1 MIRVSPPV
9 QAALARGEA
18 VVALESTVLT
28 HGLPR
33 PDNLALGR
41 RLEAV
46 VREVGAVPATVA
58 VLSGELHVGIDDDA
72 MRHLAESADAAKAS
86 LWNLAAL
93 VASGADAGTTVA
105 TTLHAAARAGIPVFA
120 TGGLGGVHGEP
131 YDESADLTALARESV
146 VTVCAGPKSVLDVAA
161 SLERLETSGVCV
173 AGWRSDTL
181 AGFLTPLT
189 DLPLAVRCDEVEQ
202 VASLLHTQRDLGLPG
217 GVVLS
222 RPEHDG
228 MAAERV
234 RELLAAVHADARLAG
249 VRGKD
254 VTPYLLRRLSERS
267 DGETVRVN
275 LRLLEGNARL
285 AAEVAIAIARQR
297 EIRAAS
303 TSPNEVPA

>member
-1 MIRVSPPV
+1 MIRVSPHV
-9 QAALARGEA
+9 QAALVRGEA

-41 RLEAV
+41 RLEAA
-46 VREVGAVPATVA
+46 VREAGAVPATVA
-58 VLSGELHVGIDDDA
+58 ILSGVMHVGIDDES
-72 MRHLAESADAAKAS
+72 MQRLAESDGVAKAS

-105 TTLHAAARAGIPVFA
+105 TTLHAAARAGIAVFA
-120 TGGLGGVHGEP
+120 TGGLGGVHHEP
-131 YDESADLTALARESV
+131 YDESADLAALARESV
-146 VTVCAGPKSVLDVAA
+146 VTVCSGPKSVLDVAA
-161 SLERLETSGVCV
+161 TLERLESSGVCV

-189 DLPLAVRCDEVEQ
+189 DLPLQVRCDEAEQ

-222 RPEHDG
+222 RPETDG
-228 MAAERV
+228 LDPSRLAT
-234 RELLAAVHADARLAG
+234 LLASVHEDAHAAG

-254 VTPYLLRRLSERS
+254 VTPYLLRRLAERS
-267 DGETVRVN
+267 SGDSVTVN

-285 AAEVAIAIARQR
+285 AAEIAIAIARQR
-297 EIRAAS
+297 ERRAAS